1 MSNLEIGLL
10 SFPAL
15 LILIFIR
22 VPIGLAMFLC
32 GVVGLYL
39 VTGNA
44 NMPLNRL
51 KSETYSTFSSYSPRT
66 CRPMS
71 QNAPSAET

>member
-15 LILIFIR
+15 LVLIFIR
-22 VPIGLAMFLC
+22 VPIGLAMFLT
-32 GVVGLYL
+32 GVIGLYL

-51 KSETYSTFSSYSPRT
+51 KSETYSTFSSYSLT
-66 CRPMS
+66 IVPM
-71 QNAPSAET
+71 TR